1 MLISQNGVKLVCE
14 SSLVIQLTNRASADK
29 DMTERSVIKVS
40 AEKLVC
46 FNPLG
51 ELGGW
56 IHTFIKM
63 LTSTFSSLLV

>member
-1 MLISQNGVKLVCE
+1 M
-14 SSLVIQLTNRASADK
+14 IQLTNRASADK

-63 LTSTFSSLLV
+63 LSSTFSSLLV